1 MTPQIQEQRGEQSR
15 KIGDIQGMA
24 FKESPE
30 DP

>member
-1 MTPQIQEQRGEQSR
+1 MATQLQKQGGEQSI

-30 DP
+30 DL